1 MVAYVSYL
9 SSIRKT
15 IEMKLN
21 IRRSLTLI
29 EDKSELAGQRVEKP
43 VRKVAVVTVLQNPYL
58 GRYVEDLGPLVEA
71 SIGLGQTMA
80 NMALTALGSEKAQSY
95 GKGAL
100 VGLLGEAE
108 HASALLTTAYA
119 NPIRDALGSGK
130 AWISSMVK
138 LGSPGQPIDIP
149 MNHVDEIY
157 VRSHYDGM
165 SLSLQDT
172 PMPDEI
178 AIIFCLSS
186 GARLNAR
193 VGGLTHDEVMKR
205 G

>member
-1 MVAYVSYL
+1 
-9 SSIRKT
+9 
-15 IEMKLN
+15 MKLN
-21 IRRSLTLI
+21 IRRSYTQI
-29 EDKSELAGQRVEKP
+29 EDKSELAGRRIETP
-43 VRKVAVVTVLQNPYL
+43 VRKIAVVTVLENPYI
-58 GRYVEDLGPLVEA
+58 GRYVEDLSPLVEA
-71 SIGLGQTMA
+71 SVGLGQTMA
-80 NMALTALGSEKAQSY
+80 QMALDALGSYKAQGY
-95 GKGAL
+95 GKGGL

-119 NPIRDALGSGK
+119 NPIRDAIGGGK

-138 LGSPGQPIDIP
+138 QAAPGTLIDIP
-149 MNHVDEIY
+149 MNHIDDVY

-165 SLSLQDT
+165 TLSLQDT

-178 AIIFCLSS
+178 AIIFCMVS

-193 VGGLTHDEVMKR
+193 VGGLTHEEVVKR